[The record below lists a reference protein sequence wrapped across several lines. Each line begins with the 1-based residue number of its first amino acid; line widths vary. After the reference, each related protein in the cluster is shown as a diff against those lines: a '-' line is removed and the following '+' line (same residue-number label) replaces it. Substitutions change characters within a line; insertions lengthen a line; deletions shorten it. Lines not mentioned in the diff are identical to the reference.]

1 MKKGINSLK
10 ITAAL
15 AMLAAIS
22 IICGKYL
29 AIPGGEVMRFSL
41 ESMPIILSGMAFGP
55 VAGIAV
61 GTVADLVGCFMV
73 GYTVNPLVTL
83 GAASIGAISGI
94 LPFITKKISAKPIFT
109 TALTTAAAHLVGS
122 VIIKTIGLSA
132 YYDMPFAVLVLWRLL
147 NYLIVGTLDGLIVHA
162 LMSHKGIRSQLSK
175 LKGDAK

>member
-1 MKKGINSLK
+1 MEKGINSLK
-10 ITAAL
+10 ITVAL

-61 GTVADLVGCFMV
+61 GAVADLVGCFMV

-94 LPFITKKISAKPIFT
+94 LPFITKKISAKPI
-109 TALTTAAAHLVGS
+109 
-122 VIIKTIGLSA
+122 
-132 YYDMPFAVLVLWRLL
+132 
-147 NYLIVGTLDGLIVHA
+147 
-162 LMSHKGIRSQLSK
+162 
-175 LKGDAK
+175 